1 MTDPFVSPQRANRR
15 ARQRLDRLASGAI
28 AASGIGVVAAVLA
41 IGVYL
46 TLAVLPLF
54 EDASV
59 EVDAEPSPAT
69 SGASIVWL
77 AEDGEYWLSA
87 NGRVFDAQGEVTT
100 LTEEPR
106 VTTVTEA
113 SETLPLAV
121 GLDNGEVSV
130 VPRDARGQPRW
141 TQATRWRLFASAP
154 VAALHLQS
162 TTHGWALAGRDADG
176 QVAALWH
183 DGETARRIALP
194 DRAEHLAL
202 GREGHLVMSQ
212 GTRLTSWKLS
222 PDGSVAPLA
231 RAETAAPITALAFL
245 QGDRTLVV
253 GDAEGGL
260 RRWRQRP
267 DDQGWQAAETPYAAL
282 GEAPIRRL
290 LALPRQRLWL
300 ALDADGRLGLYQ
312 AMSGQRW
319 QGVAPEASLP
329 VTLSSDARGNRVR
342 WLSETGRL
350 YRLAVEAPHAAVSTA
365 TLWMPQT
372 YEGYASDEWRWA
384 AAASGDAEP
393 KYSLVPLAWGTLKAA
408 AWAMVFAVP
417 LALGAAVHSACYM
430 STRQRARLKPAIE
443 LMEALPGVVIGF
455 VAGLLVAPFVEQ
467 HLAGTLALFI
477 CVPLGSVACGW
488 LWRRLPARWEARLPP
503 VGVGVGLIVP
513 LALLCW
519 AALSVSPW
527 LEAWWFGGDLRAW
540 MQQTL
545 GWDYAQRNA
554 LIVGMAMGLAVIP
567 TLYSLAEEA
576 LSGVPRSL
584 AEGSLALGAT
594 RAQTLWRVQLP
605 AAAPGIL
612 AAVMIGAGRAVGET
626 MIVLMA
632 TGNTPL
638 MSPSLFEGLRSLA
651 ANLAIELPEA
661 AVGGT
666 HYRLLLLGALLLFVF
681 TFVVNTLA
689 EVVRWRLKRRYRR
702 YGARA

>member
-1 MTDPFVSPQRANRR
+1 MTAPSLASQRAKRR
-15 ARQRLDRLASGAI
+15 ARQHLDRLASAVI
-28 AASGIGVVAAVLA
+28 AASGIGVIAAVLA

-46 TLAVLPLF
+46 TLAVWPLL

-59 EVDAEPSPAT
+59 AVDAESAPTIPA
-69 SGASIVWL
+69 ASIVWL
-77 AEDGEYWLSA
+77 AEDGGHWLSA
-87 NGRVFDAQGEVTT
+87 NGRVFDAQGELMT
-100 LTEEPR
+100 LIDAPR
-106 VTTVTEA
+106 VTTVAEA

-121 GLDNGEVSV
+121 GLANGAVSM

-141 TQATRWRLFASAP
+141 AQARRWRLFASTP
-154 VAALHLQS
+154 IAALHLRS
-162 TTHGWALAGRDADG
+162 TMHGWVLAGRDAHG
-176 QVAALWH
+176 RVAALWH

-194 DRAEHLAL
+194 VRAQHLAL
-202 GREGHLVMSQ
+202 GHEGRLVTAEGTHL
-212 GTRLTSWKLS
+212 RLWALS
-222 PDGSVAPLA
+222 PDGGSTPMA
-231 RAETAAPITALAFL
+231 RADTAAPITALAFL
-245 QGDRTLVV
+245 QGGRTLIV

-267 DDQGWQAAETPYAAL
+267 NDHAWQSADTPYAAM

-300 ALDADGRLGLYQ
+300 ALDAEGRLGLYQ
-312 AMSGQRW
+312 AMSGRRW
-319 QGVAPEASLP
+319 QGVAPEPSPP
-329 VTLSSDARGNRVR
+329 VSLSSDARGARVR

-350 YRLAVEAPHAAVSTA
+350 YRLAVEAPHAAVSAA

-372 YEGYASDEWRWA
+372 YEGYSVAEWRWA
-384 AAASGDAEP
+384 AAASGDMEP
-393 KYSLVPLAWGTLKAA
+393 KYSLVPLTWGTLKAA

-417 LALGAAVHSACYM
+417 LGLGAAVHSACYL
-430 STRQRARLKPAIE
+430 STRQRARLKPAVE

-455 VAGLLVAPFVEQ
+455 VAGLLVAPFVER
-467 HLAGTLALFI
+467 HLAGTLALFV

-488 LWRRLPARWEARLPP
+488 LWRRLPARWISRLPSM
-503 VGVGVGLIVP
+503 GVGVGLIVP

-519 AALSVSPW
+519 AALSASPW
-527 LEAWWFGGDLRAW
+527 LEAWWFGGDLRVW

-567 TLYSLAEEA
+567 TLYSLTEEA

-605 AAAPGIL
+605 VAAPGIL

-702 YGARA
+702 YGAGT